1 MSSELEVAVEV
12 LLAHSLDAWRV
23 CANISREADGGLLIV
38 AADKRVHIARAP
50 PNLPFR
56 WAVADAE
63 RTRGASSV
71 TGVLRHVRA
80 ALDPNHRSV
89 RLRIEPLPP
98 ASS

>member
-1 MSSELEVAVEV
+1 MSAKLEHAVEA
-12 LLAHSLDAWRV
+12 LLAHSLHAWRV

-38 AADKRVHIARAP
+38 AANKRVRIARAP
-50 PNLPFR
+50 PSLPFR
-56 WAVADAE
+56 WTVADAE

-80 ALDPNHRSV
+80 VLDPSHRSV